1 MMDEPENLKRS
12 QEQIE
17 RWMNKSRPAWREGYD
32 FLMATK
38 AGIRYYDAL
47 LAVWLSVGK
56 DDRGALE
63 TRDDFA
69 RFIGVS
75 RAVTYQWQDRRPE
88 ILVWAREIVEH
99 RFDNSKIAAVDG
111 RVIQKAT
118 ARSTTVPWVRLFYER
133 AGLLKSEGKLH
144 LVGGDKGDEP
154 LGIQVIG
161 DYRAAI
167 AGLAPRPMGDR
178 DAPGADQDIGD
189 GTPVG

>member
-1 MMDEPENLKRS
+1 MFITATMMDEPENLKRS
-12 QEQIE
+12 QEQVE
-17 RWMNKSRPAWREGYD
+17 RWLIRSRPAWREGYD
-32 FLMATK
+32 YLMATK

-47 LAVWLSVGK
+47 LAVWLSVSK
-56 DDRGALE
+56 DDRGTLE

-88 ILVWAREIVEH
+88 ILVWARELVEH

-133 AGLLKSEGKLH
+133 AGLLKASFNLH
-144 LVGGDKGDEP
+144 HMGAEDGPVEYVDVTDGELD
-154 LGIQVIG
+154 
-161 DYRAAI
+161 AI
-167 AGLAPRPMGDR
+167 R
-178 DAPGADQDIGD
+178 DALQREAEVSGAA
-189 GTPVG
+189 